1 MDLVEAIKSA
11 LKAVDEAG
19 VPEDLREK
27 AFEKAFEWTTQGREP
42 ASESGD
48 NNAGRAATRASTG
61 RLPQIAEKLRIDP
74 AIVEDV
80 FFEDDGEV
88 GVGIAASSLDH
99 SKSGATRQLALLVAA
114 SRQASGL
121 EEWTPSSAIRAVC
134 TDYGRFDT
142 ANFASTLRSMG
153 PVFSYRGKGQN
164 LEVRLTRPGIE
175 RAADLVHELGGGGT

>member
-1 MDLVEAIKSA
+1 MDLVDAIKSA
-11 LKAVDEAG
+11 LKAVEDAK

-27 AFEKAFEWTTQGREP
+27 AFEKAFDWTTQDRKSS
-42 ASESGD
+42 SEAFDKDG
-48 NNAGRAATRASTG
+48 GTAARSPSRGPLA
-61 RLPQIAEKLRIDP
+61 QIAEKLRIDP
-74 AIVEDV
+74 AVVEDV

-88 GVGIAASSLDH
+88 GVGIAASSLEP

-121 EEWTPSSAIRAVC
+121 EEWTPSAAIRAVC

-142 ANFASTLRSMG
+142 ANFASTLRGMG

-164 LEVRLTRPGIE
+164 LELRLTRPGIE
-175 RAADLVHELGGGGT
+175 QAADLVQELGGGG